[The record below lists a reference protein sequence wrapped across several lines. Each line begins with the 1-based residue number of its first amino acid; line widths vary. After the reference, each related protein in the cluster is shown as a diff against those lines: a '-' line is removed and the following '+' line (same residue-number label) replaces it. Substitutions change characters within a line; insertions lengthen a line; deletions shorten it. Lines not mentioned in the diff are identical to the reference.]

1 MFRTKLEAVIVVLL
15 LLVIPPW
22 SLAIANNL
30 HPTKAEVATSG
41 KP

>member
-1 MFRTKLEAVIVVLL
+1 MFKSKLEAMIVVLL
-15 LLVIPPW
+15 LLVIPPC

>member
-15 LLVIPPW
+15 LLVIPPC

-30 HPTKAEVATSG
+30 HPTKAEVVNA
-41 KP
+41 KR

>member
-1 MFRTKLEAVIVVLL
+1 MFKSKLEAAIVVLL
-15 LLVIPPW
+15 LFAIPPC